1 VQAALLVPEHP
12 ERAAAVLENGPMS
25 AGSFRKRLTFL
36 AICALVFVLT
46 PRFKASPAEG
56 FPLFLQLPDGTRG
69 QISFSAEPEVSE
81 CRLSRSS
88 EGKEL
93 WACSEY
99 NIELS
104 AGRAIGENLLAVALE
119 RKDGT
124 PFSLHHAEL
133 RFSVPYAAGDGLWS
147 YNTIP
152 SPGILNT
159 SLEVPVEIITAPNI
173 GIPLTVLV
181 DRLGVNKL
189 ALGLL
194 RQDRVLTLRGELT
207 DSYSLSIETK
217 DAITTRRYE
226 DTFYVSRAPQS
237 WFQEA
242 HAYTRAVDHSR
253 GYTPLRI
260 PESAYDPTYDSWY
273 FTGDDINQ
281 DLVWE
286 LAVLSQETGF
296 KSYLLDAGWDT
307 TPGEYSLWLDGSTGD
322 YRPDPYYFPDFSDLL
337 RQIRSQ
343 LRMKVMFWMQQ
354 FAVGRRSIYYA
365 DIKDALTQVLDPA
378 TGDLDETVALC
389 PRVSATRQHMVNL
402 FERIMDDYQP
412 DALWFDWQEQIPVEC
427 SAWHVHDYGSF
438 GEGYNA
444 TQQTILR
451 KLRERD
457 SELFVELRWPF
468 ANLNNKPYAHL
479 WQPID
484 SPQNFHSM
492 RLQAMNMRAF
502 SSGVAIGT
510 DEMYWRPEVSD
521 AEAAR
526 FMATVVFTGV
536 PYFGPDLRQESAS
549 RRKMLRA
556 WLDFYLRNKSNLIGG
571 TFEPYGDVNQPDQK
585 IESPETIFIYY
596 ANPHDGGVSLRT
608 PSPRIVIVNASP
620 SPGIDLR
627 LSGLTPGPYRAEISD
642 IYLNPQKT
650 SVVFLRKDFRLE
662 LEVPVG
668 CLLTLTR
675 MNPGRPMPG

>member
-1 VQAALLVPEHP
+1 
-12 ERAAAVLENGPMS
+12 VLEDGPMS
-25 AGSFRKRLTFL
+25 AGRFHKRHLTFL
-36 AICALVFVLT
+36 AICALALVLT
-46 PRFKASPAEG
+46 PRFQASPAEG
-56 FPLFLQLPDGTRG
+56 FPIFLQLPDGTGGRLG
-69 QISFSAEPEVSE
+69 FSAEPEVSE

-88 EGKEL
+88 EGQEL
-93 WACSEY
+93 WTCSEY
-99 NIELS
+99 NVELS
-104 AGRAIGENLLAVALE
+104 AGRATGENLLAVALE

-124 PFSLHHAEL
+124 PFSLYHAEF
-133 RFSVPYAAGDGLWS
+133 RVSVSQTAGDGLWS
-147 YNTIP
+147 YNRLP
-152 SPGILNT
+152 FPGILNT
-159 SLEVPVEIITAPNI
+159 SLEVPVETSTAPNN
-173 GIPLTVLV
+173 GIPLAVLV
-181 DRLGVNKL
+181 DSRGMNKL

-194 RQDRVLTLRGELT
+194 RQDRVLTLRGELAEAEH
-207 DSYSLSIETK
+207 SYSLSVETK
-217 DAITTRRYE
+217 EVITTRRYE
-226 DTFYVSRAPQS
+226 DTFYVSRTPQS
-237 WFQEA
+237 WFHEA
-242 HAYTRAVDHSR
+242 QAYTSAVDRTR
-253 GYTPLRI
+253 GYVPLRI

-273 FTGDDINQ
+273 FTGDAINQ

-286 LAVLSQETGF
+286 LAVLSQGIGF

-307 TPGEYSLWLDGSTGD
+307 TPGDYSLWLEGSTGN
-322 YRPDPYYFPDFSDLL
+322 YQPDTDYFPDFSGLL
-337 RQIRSQ
+337 RQIHTQ
-343 LRMKVMFWMQQ
+343 LGMKVMLWIQQ
-354 FAVGRRSIYYA
+354 YALGRRSLYYP
-365 DIKDALTQVLDPA
+365 DLKDALTFIMDPA
-378 TGDLDETVALC
+378 TGDMGETVALC
-389 PRVSATRQHMVNL
+389 PRVLTTSQHMVNL
-402 FERIMDDYQP
+402 FQRITGDYQP
-412 DALWFDWQEQIPVEC
+412 DAFWFDWQEQVPVEC
-427 SAWHVHDYGSF
+427 SAWHFHDYSSF

-444 TQQTILR
+444 TQQAILR
-451 KLRERD
+451 SLRERD

-484 SPQNFHSM
+484 SPQNFHFM

-536 PYFGPDLRQESAS
+536 PYFGPDLRKETAS
-549 RRKMLRA
+549 RRKILTA

-571 TFEPYGDVNQPDQK
+571 TFEPYGDVDQPDQK
-585 IESPETIFIYY
+585 IESPAATYIYY
-596 ANPHDGGVSLRT
+596 SNPHDGSVSLST

-642 IYLNPQKT
+642 IYLNRQKT
-650 SVVFLRKDFRLE
+650 SVVFLRSDFHLD

-675 MNPGRPMPG
+675 MGPNRLPA